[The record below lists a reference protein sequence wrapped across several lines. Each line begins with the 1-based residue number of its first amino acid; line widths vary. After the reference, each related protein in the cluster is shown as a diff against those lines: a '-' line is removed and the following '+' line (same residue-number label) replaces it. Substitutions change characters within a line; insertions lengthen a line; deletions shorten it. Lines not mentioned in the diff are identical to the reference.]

1 MKFLR
6 ARLAPMS
13 RLPGVRRARL
23 ATRVD
28 DGVQG
33 FRERWGRR
41 HGLAPTVIPSTGYGT
56 ESWIRVLGRVVL
68 TRPGVGDDD
77 STHEARVRGWRS
89 FTSTPVR
96 DAEVVIEIDG
106 RESTVV
112 ADRGGVV
119 DAHVHASLPG
129 GWHTIR
135 LRAGDGEP
143 AEERVFVV
151 SDDVRFGV
159 VSDIDDTVMV
169 TALPRPFLAAW
180 NTFVLD
186 EHARSP
192 VPGMSVL
199 YDRVLRAH
207 PGAPVVYLSTGA
219 WNASPAL
226 SRFLERNFYPPGA
239 LLLTDW
245 GPTSDRWFRNGPK
258 HKRES
263 LRRLVREFPD
273 IRWLLIGDDG
283 QHDPTLYAELAA
295 EYPDHVEAIAIRT
308 LTTGEAV
315 LAGGR
320 RPTDE
325 GRAPVPTVTAPD
337 GAELFVRLAD
347 LDVVSGTPSP

>member
-1 MKFLR
+1 MKSLR
-6 ARLAPMS
+6 VRLAAMS

-28 DGVQG
+28 EGMQG
-33 FRERWGRR
+33 FREKWGRR
-41 HGLAPTVIPSTGYGT
+41 RGLAPTVIPSTGYGT

-68 TRPGVGDDD
+68 TRPDDG
-77 STHEARVRGWRS
+77 SARERVRGWRS

-96 DAEVVIEIDG
+96 EAEVVVEIDG
-106 RESTVV
+106 VETTVV
-112 ADRGGVV
+112 ADRGGVL
-119 DAHVHASLPG
+119 DAHVDASLPG

-135 LRAGDGEP
+135 LRAGDGDPVEEP
-143 AEERVFVV
+143 VFVV
-151 SDDVRFGV
+151 SDGVRFGV

-219 WNASPAL
+219 WNTAPAL

-245 GPTSDRWFRNGPK
+245 GPTPDRWFRNGPK

-263 LRRLVREFPD
+263 LRRLVQEFPD
-273 IRWLLIGDDG
+273 VRWLLIGDDG
-283 QHDPTLYAELAA
+283 QHDPTLYGELAA
-295 EYPDHVEAIAIRT
+295 EHPDHVEAIAIRT
-308 LTTGEAV
+308 LTPGEAV

-320 RPTDE
+320 RRTGEED
-325 GRAPVPTVTAPD
+325 APVPTVTAPD
-337 GAELFVRLAD
+337 GARLFVRLAD
-347 LDVVSGTPSP
+347 IDVVGGAPSS